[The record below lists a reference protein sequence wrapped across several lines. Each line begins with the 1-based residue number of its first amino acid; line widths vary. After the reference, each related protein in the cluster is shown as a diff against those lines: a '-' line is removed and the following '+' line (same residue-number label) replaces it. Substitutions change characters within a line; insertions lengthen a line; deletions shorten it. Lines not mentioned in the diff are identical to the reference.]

1 MRRPRPA
8 LASTVM
14 TIALLAGCADVPR
27 PVDMTQPYQQSI
39 LAGSENLHNRIWSPS
54 ALKAVEASSA
64 PPQDRAWALAF
75 IAQSLDR
82 DVGWRFMRS
91 KAPVQEC
98 PLAELVQLDPH
109 PARPIR
115 IVDPYN
121 KQQSFNPQSYA
132 ERWSVS
138 WCGVQ
143 QAWIVFD
150 VMTPAG
156 RDTRAFKTV
165 DRPR

>member
-14 TIALLAGCADVPR
+14 TSALLAGCADVPR

-39 LAGSENLHNRIWSPS
+39 LAGSENL
-54 ALKAVEASSA
+54 
-64 PPQDRAWALAF
+64 
-75 IAQSLDR
+75 
-82 DVGWRFMRS
+82 
-91 KAPVQEC
+91 
-98 PLAELVQLDPH
+98 
-109 PARPIR
+109 
-115 IVDPYN
+115 
-121 KQQSFNPQSYA
+121 PQSYA

>member
-1 MRRPRPA
+1 MKTPRPA
-8 LASTVM
+8 LAATVM
-14 TIALLAGCADVPR
+14 TSALVSGCADVPR

-39 LAGSENLHNRIWSPS
+39 FGGSENLYNRIWSPS
-54 ALKAVEASSA
+54 ALKAVEGSSA
-64 PPQDRAWALAF
+64 PPEDRVWALAF

-82 DVGWRFMRS
+82 DVGRRFMRS
-91 KAPVQEC
+91 KAHVREC

-121 KQQSFNPQSYA
+121 KQQSFTPRSYA

-143 QAWIVFD
+143 QTWIVFD
-150 VMTPAG
+150 VMTSTG

-165 DRPR
+165 DHPR